1 MLQIYDSLKAL
12 VAPELSKAA
21 SALGESEEKVSNAS
35 SGILAGILAGILKQG
50 KNSQTDSVL
59 RESGKNNLLC
69 DVTTVFSGRMG
80 TGEESAGRKLLNSI
94 FGGNTS
100 GFTNAIAKDSG
111 ISEANASKLT
121 TMLSTVVAGFL
132 GRKLVN
138 GNLGASEMM
147 TELDREKNRF
157 MGLVP
162 AGAKNFLAA
171 DGKYVET
178 QRIDPPVQ
186 YGRTPKQPEKK
197 KGKWNWLIWLL
208 LAIALILLIIFGWRS
223 CKNRSVQET
232 ANTVVTNTEQVVN
245 NAANAVKETAQEVVR
260 KMKEFTLPNGV
271 KIQAYENGMED
282 KMIAFL
288 NSNDYKNA
296 KMDSDLSKKWFE
308 FEDIYFTRDSATELD
323 ANATPHLQNLV
334 AILKAYPNAK
344 IKIGGNADK
353 SGNRLYNMEISKE
366 RAGTIKNKLT
376 GMGIAANRIST
387 EGFGDEHASWP
398 ADASATRAAEDRD
411 IAFRFTK

>member
-1 MLQIYDSLKAL
+1 MLQIYESLKAL

-21 SALGESEEKVSNAS
+21 SLLGESEEKVSNAS
-35 SGILAGILAGILKQG
+35 SGILGGILASILKQG
-50 KNSQTDSVL
+50 KNTQTDSVL
-59 RESGKNNLLC
+59 KEAGKNNLLS
-69 DVTTVFSGRMG
+69 DVSTVFSGRAG
-80 TGEESAGRKLLNSI
+80 TGEESAGRKLLNSL
-94 FGGNTS
+94 FGGNAN
-100 GFTNAIAKDSG
+100 GFANAVAKDSG
-111 ISEANASKLT
+111 ISEANAGKLT
-121 TMLSTVVAGFL
+121 TMISTVVAGFL
-132 GRKLVN
+132 GRKLAN
-138 GNLGASEMM
+138 GNLGASEMI
-147 TELDREKNRF
+147 TELEREKNRF
-157 MGLVP
+157 MGLIPV
-162 AGAKNFLAA
+162 GVKNFLAS
-171 DGKYVET
+171 DGKYTET
-178 QRIDPPVQ
+178 QRIEPPVQ

-197 KGKWNWLIWLL
+197 KGNWNWLIWLL

-223 CKNRSVQET
+223 CKNKSVQET
-232 ANTVVTNTEQVVN
+232 ANAVVANTEQVVN
-245 NAANAVKETAQEVVR
+245 NTANAVKETAQDVTR
-260 KMKEFTLPNGV
+260 KMKELTLPNGV

-296 KMDSDLSKKWFE
+296 KTDADLSKKWFE

-323 ANATPHLQNLV
+323 ANATPHLQNLA
-334 AILKAYPNAK
+334 AILKAYPNAR

-376 GMGIAANRIST
+376 GLGIASNRITT

-398 ADASATRAAEDRD
+398 SDASASRAAEDRD